1 MEENKDVFPLGKSNY
16 ILIAVG
22 FALVL
27 LGFFLMSGGK
37 SPDPNTFNYEEIFSA
52 TRISVAPVTIL
63 AGLGV
68 VLFGIMKKPG
78 DN

>member
-37 SPDPNTFNYEEIFSA
+37 SPDPNTFNYEEIFST

>member
-37 SPDPNTFNYEEIFSA
+37 SPDPNTFNYEEIFST
-52 TRISVAPVTIL
+52 TRI
-63 AGLGV
+63 
-68 VLFGIMKKPG
+68 
-78 DN
+78 